1 MARAWKVA
9 PTDTVATML
18 DDARAGDTLTVDGA
32 AGDAIG
38 RAITLED
45 DIARGHKVALLPM
58 GLGAPVLKYG
68 FPIGHATAA
77 IRPGAHVHSHNLST
91 ALDATLDYRYAPV
104 PAATLPQAEAPTFMG
119 YRRADGRVA
128 TRNEIWVL
136 PRRAPRHRSAMRWMA
151 STPSPTRTA
160 VRSWAMTWAAPARSW
175 PDWRAIPMPAAS

>member
-128 TRNEIWVL
+128 ADGRL
-136 PRRAPRHRSAMRWMA
+136 RRADGAADRGGRRGTGRRCGGWRPRLH
-151 STPSPTRTA
+151 P
-160 VRSWAMTWAAPARSW
+160 PARLF
-175 PDWRAIPMPAAS
+175 AAGR